1 MLVVQYFRL
10 LDYSPFEVAMLFL
23 FYESFGFVTNLV
35 GGWLGARI
43 GLDLTMHIGIAM
55 QAVALGLLTVP
66 DTRLSVPRGSKGAS
80 GGRRASF
87 WQRPCCHLS
96 CPSSRRARRGQP
108 LFEALANLVVYKAL
122 GLDPASHLGAA
133 LHFFAKDT
141 AKIFALLVIVIY
153 LMGLLRALLSP
164 ERVREFVRGRPDW
177 QARGFAVTLGAV
189 TPFCSC
195 SSVPL
200 FIGFVEAGIPLG
212 VTFSF
217 LIASPM
223 INEVAAVILVGI
235 LGWKLAA
242 LYVGAGLLVAW
253 VGGIVMQSF
262 RPERWVEE
270 YVWRIQMGQAD
281 LAEPDRSFAGRH
293 RYAVTEVTEIVG
305 RIWRWVLLGIGVG
318 ALFHGFVPEQWV
330 SANLGG
336 DAWYTVPVAVLM
348 GIPLYSNATGVIP
361 VAEAMLTK
369 GVAVGT
375 TLALM
380 MSVAALSLPEMLIL
394 RKVIKW
400 QALALFAGVL
410 AVAFTLVGWGF
421 NVVA

>member
-1 MLVVQYFRL
+1 MFEILANMLIYQG
-10 LDYSPFEVAMLFL
+10 M
-23 FYESFGFVTNLV
+23 
-35 GGWLGARI
+35 
-43 GLDLTMHIGIAM
+43 GLDS
-55 QAVALGLLTVP
+55 
-66 DTRLSVPRGSKGAS
+66 LSST
-80 GGRRASF
+80 
-87 WQRPCCHLS
+87 
-96 CPSSRRARRGQP
+96 
-108 LFEALANLVVYKAL
+108 
-122 GLDPASHLGAA
+122 GAA
-133 LHFFAKDT
+133 LHFFVMDL

-164 ERVREFVRGRPDW
+164 ERVRRFVRGRPDW
-177 QARGFAVTLGAV
+177 QARGFAVSLGAV

-242 LYVGAGLLVAW
+242 LYVMAGLSVAW
-253 VGGIVMQSF
+253 FGGLAMQVF
-262 RPERWVEE
+262 RPERWVED
-270 YVWRIQMGQAD
+270 YVWKIHMGEAD
-281 LAEPDRSFAGRH
+281 LPEPDRSFAGRH
-293 RYAVTEVTEIVG
+293 RYAVAEVKEIVG
-305 RIWRWVLLGIGVG
+305 RIWKWVVLGIGVG

-330 SANLGG
+330 GEYLGG
-336 DAWYTVPVAVLM
+336 DDWYSVPAAVVL

-400 QALALFAGVL
+400 QALALFAAVL

-421 NVVA
+421 NFLA

>member
-1 MLVVQYFRL
+1 MFNQL
-10 LDYSPFEVAMLFL
+10 
-23 FYESFGFVTNLV
+23 
-35 GGWLGARI
+35 
-43 GLDLTMHIGIAM
+43 
-55 QAVALGLLTVP
+55 
-66 DTRLSVPRGSKGAS
+66 AS
-80 GGRRASF
+80 
-87 WQRPCCHLS
+87 
-96 CPSSRRARRGQP
+96 
-108 LFEALANLVVYKAL
+108 LVVYQWLAL
-122 GLDPASHLGAA
+122 SPESHLGAA
-133 LHFFAKDT
+133 LHFFVMDV
-141 AKIFALLVIVIY
+141 AKIFTLLVIVIY
-153 LMGLLRALLSP
+153 MMGLLRALLSP

-253 VGGIVMQSF
+253 FGGIVMQSF
-262 RPERWVEE
+262 KPERWVEE
-270 YVWRIQMGQAD
+270 YVWKIQMGQAD
-281 LAEPDRSFAGRH
+281 LPEPDRSFAGRH
-293 RYAVTEVTEIVG
+293 RYAVAEVKEIVG
-305 RIWRWVLLGIGVG
+305 RIWIWVLLGIGVG

-330 SANLGG
+330 SENLGG
-336 DAWYTVPVAVLM
+336 DAWYTVPAAVLM

-394 RKVIKW
+394 RKVVKW

-410 AVAFTLVGWGF
+410 AIAFTLVGWGF
-421 NVVA
+421 NAIA